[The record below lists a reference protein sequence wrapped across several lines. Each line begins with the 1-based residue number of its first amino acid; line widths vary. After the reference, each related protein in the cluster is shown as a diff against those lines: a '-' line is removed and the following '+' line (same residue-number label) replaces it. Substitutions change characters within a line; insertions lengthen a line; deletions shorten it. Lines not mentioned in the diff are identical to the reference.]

1 MMTVKC
7 FMAPDPDKKWG
18 VVPNPIILCHE
29 TLRGSW
35 MRERDRVTERER
47 KERRETSLTKR

>member
-1 MMTVKC
+1 
-7 FMAPDPDKKWG
+7 MAPDPDKKWG

-35 MRERDRVTERER
+35 MRERETE
-47 KERRETSLTKR
+47 

>member
-1 MMTVKC
+1 
-7 FMAPDPDKKWG
+7 MAPDPDKKWG

-35 MRERDRVTERER
+35 MRERERQSDRKRKTR
-47 KERRETSLTKR
+47 KERNELN